1 VADESQAPRAAL
13 PAGTQVGRY
22 IIEDVWNR
30 PDAFAIRYTARDSE
44 SGERVILKEF
54 FPSEFVTREGREV
67 RPLNEDARRTYHWGL
82 RGFADEAAGL
92 QRIEHPG
99 IVRVLGSL
107 EANGTAYVAV
117 KPIEGQT
124 LAAQLANGR
133 TLAADLLLPLGNA
146 LGDALARAHTAG
158 IVHGD
163 VRPENIIVRP
173 DGSPVLID
181 FAAARFVMRLKC
193 RAIASVL
200 MPGYAAPEGYAANG
214 RFDPVFDIYSLCA
227 TMYHATAGTSPPDAQ
242 RRARG
247 EAKMKPLSK
256 ATLAWY
262 PPGVLEA
269 IEWGLRLD
277 PAARPQTVAE
287 WRDALAGKI
296 TPPADTSVQPEA
308 APEADK
314 AAAAKAATA
323 RPAAA
328 EANAASAMPE
338 MTAPPA
344 KNGTFGI
351 VAAVL
356 AVVVAGGVYFATRS
370 KTPQTENAPQLAGEE
385 VPEMQQQAS
394 TASAA
399 KPAAAAPSASEA
411 RIVALDHLANELK
424 SREAQADAAATAAR
438 EQTAKAVQAAKAAG
452 DAAERARLQKEA
464 DEAAERERLA
474 REEAARV
481 KAEAEDARRKKEQ
494 EMLAAQQQA
503 QQLARQQAA
512 QQRPAQQSA
521 AQLQLAQQPQQQTRI
536 QDLNQQLSALSG
548 RTRPLPGGAP
558 PSATQPSP
566 SKPAASVSTA
576 APVAAPSSG
585 GSLADIVAM
594 ARKNCRLAAPDLTTS
609 GDLTYEKAKT
619 MPGAS
624 VDPDSGAVQLQ
635 PMTLKDG
642 RFQAVKITPDNCAK
656 IVRM

>member
-1 VADESQAPRAAL
+1 
-13 PAGTQVGRY
+13 
-22 IIEDVWNR
+22 
-30 PDAFAIRYTARDSE
+30 
-44 SGERVILKEF
+44 
-54 FPSEFVTREGREV
+54 
-67 RPLNEDARRTYHWGL
+67 
-82 RGFADEAAGL
+82 
-92 QRIEHPG
+92 
-99 IVRVLGSL
+99 
-107 EANGTAYVAV
+107 
-117 KPIEGQT
+117 
-124 LAAQLANGR
+124 
-133 TLAADLLLPLGNA
+133 
-146 LGDALARAHTAG
+146 
-158 IVHGD
+158 
-163 VRPENIIVRP
+163 
-173 DGSPVLID
+173 
-181 FAAARFVMRLKC
+181 
-193 RAIASVL
+193 
-200 MPGYAAPEGYAANG
+200 
-214 RFDPVFDIYSLCA
+214 
-227 TMYHATAGTSPPDAQ
+227 
-242 RRARG
+242 
-247 EAKMKPLSK
+247 MKPLSK

-308 APEADK
+308 VAEADK
-314 AAAAKAATA
+314 TAAAKAAAA

-328 EANAASAMPE
+328 EADAASAMPE

-370 KTPQTENAPQLAGEE
+370 KSPQTENAPQLTGEE
-385 VPEMQQQAS
+385 VPEVKPQASAAPAAKQAS
-394 TASAA
+394 TT
-399 KPAAAAPSASEA
+399 PSASEA

-464 DEAAERERLA
+464 EEAAERERLA

-494 EMLAAQQQA
+494 EVLAAQQQA
-503 QQLARQQAA
+503 QQLAKQQAAA
-512 QQRPAQQSA
+512 QQRPGQQPA
-521 AQLQLAQQPQQQTRI
+521 AQLQLAQQPQQQARI

-548 RTRPLPGGAP
+548 RTRPLPAGAP
-558 PSATQPSP
+558 PSAVQPPP
-566 SKPAASVSTA
+566 SKPASTA
-576 APVAAPSSG
+576 ASAAAPSSG

-594 ARKNCRLAAPDLTTS
+594 ARKNCRLAAPDLTAS
-609 GDLTYEKAKT
+609 GDLTYEKAKA